1 MEKIIL
7 KQHSPIIVL
16 ESPSKSGDEKK
27 YSYEKPE
34 SKNTGIGWIVA
45 GVIVLI
51 IMIYAVIVL
60 LKKED

>member
-7 KQHSPIIVL
+7 KQYSPIIVL

-34 SKNTGIGWIVA
+34 SKGIGIGWIIA

-51 IMIYAVIVL
+51 IVIYAIVVS
-60 LKKED
+60 LKKKD